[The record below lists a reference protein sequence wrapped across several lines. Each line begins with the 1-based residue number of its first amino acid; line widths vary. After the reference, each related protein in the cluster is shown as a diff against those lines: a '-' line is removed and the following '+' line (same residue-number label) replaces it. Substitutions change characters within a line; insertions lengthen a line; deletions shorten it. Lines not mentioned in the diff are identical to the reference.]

1 MDFFDETKFY
11 KETLAPMIMDFKR
24 ECSAHNIPFF
34 ITVVTKNSEAGTV
47 YHSDM
52 ILASAKTHL
61 SDDRIS
67 KLLLRVNGF
76 HTALPARV
84 KKAEQILEEY
94 LSTATKKE
102 SIADLDLETDDL
114 EDLSRISDDLLD
126 ISYDLD

>member
-24 ECSAHNIPFF
+24 ECSAHNIPF
-34 ITVVTKNSEAGTV
+34 
-47 YHSDM
+47 
-52 ILASAKTHL
+52 

-76 HTALPARV
+76 HTTLPTRV

-94 LSTATKKE
+94 LSAATKKE
-102 SIADLDLETDDL
+102 SIADLDLETDNL

>member
-24 ECSAHNIPFF
+24 ECSAHNITFF
-34 ITVVTKNSEAGTV
+34 ITVATKNSEAGTV

-76 HTALPARV
+76 HTTLPSRV

-94 LSTATKKE
+94 LSAATKKE
-102 SIADLDLETDDL
+102 SIAGLDLETDDL

>member
-67 KLLLRVNGF
+67 K
-76 HTALPARV
+76 
-84 KKAEQILEEY
+84 Y
-94 LSTATKKE
+94 LSAATKKE
-102 SIADLDLETDDL
+102 SIADLNLETDDL

>member
-11 KETLAPMIMDFKR
+11 KETLAPMIMDFKL

-34 ITVVTKNSEAGTV
+34 ITVATKNSEAGTV

-76 HTALPARV
+76 HTTLPARV

>member
-1 MDFFDETKFY
+1 
-11 KETLAPMIMDFKR
+11 MIMDFKR

-84 KKAEQILEEY
+84 KKAEQILGEY

>member
-34 ITVVTKNSEAGTV
+34 ITVATKNSEAGTV

-76 HTALPARV
+76 HTTLPSRV

-94 LSTATKKE
+94 LSAATKKE
-102 SIADLDLETDDL
+102 DL
-114 EDLSRISDDLLD
+114 EDLNRISDDLLD

>member
-34 ITVVTKNSEAGTV
+34 ITVATKNSEAGTV

-76 HTALPARV
+76 HTTLPARV
-84 KKAEQILEEY
+84 KK
-94 LSTATKKE
+94 SR
-102 SIADLDLETDDL
+102 ADPR
-114 EDLSRISDDLLD
+114 RISVRCNKEGIDRR
-126 ISYDLD
+126 SRSGNG